1 MLVRRW
7 RGQGQGGWGW
17 GRWARRVPVLSE
29 RLLGPGD
36 AVCAWSTRW
45 AAPLTSPLQCS
56 VSGLCDVPLF
66 ILALRCEQGLVLPR
80 LHALTGETVR
90 AVWWLR
96 AQALGWSCWGGGCG
110 EGSKGHR
117 LLCASVPT
125 SVGGG
130 VMTPAS
136 LAGSERYCACTQRLS
151 GWFLRRGALS
161 RCSPLS
167 LPLRVFL

>member
-56 VSGLCDVPLF
+56 VSGLCDVPLS
-66 ILALRCEQGLVLPR
+66 ILALRREQGLVLPR
-80 LHALTGETVR
+80 LHALTDGPRDGPSGVVAQGTGAGLVLLGR
-90 AVWWLR
+90 RLR
-96 AQALGWSCWGGGCG
+96 GG
-110 EGSKGHR
+110 
-117 LLCASVPT
+117 
-125 SVGGG
+125 
-130 VMTPAS
+130 
-136 LAGSERYCACTQRLS
+136 Q
-151 GWFLRRGALS
+151 
-161 RCSPLS
+161 
-167 LPLRVFL
+167 